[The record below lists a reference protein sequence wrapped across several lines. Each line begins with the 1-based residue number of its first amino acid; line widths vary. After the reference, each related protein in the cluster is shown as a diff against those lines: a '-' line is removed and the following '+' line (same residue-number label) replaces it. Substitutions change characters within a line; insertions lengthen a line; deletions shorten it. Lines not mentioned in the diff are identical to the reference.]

1 MFYTISERSDGLVDV
16 WLEPGEAVARYE
28 LNGRMEFD
36 VRTLAVRGVD
46 PKDPQWGGDLEDHI
60 RRHYAAWV
68 ASAEVIII

>member
-36 VRTLAVRGVD
+36 VRTLAVIGVD

>member
-16 WLEPGEAVARYE
+16 WLEPGKAVARYE

-36 VRTLAVRGVD
+36 VRTLAVCGVD

-68 ASAEVIII
+68 ASAEMIII